1 MFYLELANP
10 KVQWEVCEVCHKI
23 TTNMCLLEETS
34 RSCSLVSPLQENNH
48 PGTGAQGFMP
58 PFSNEPA
65 EKRQKKVS
73 FLSQCVRDPAPK
85 SRATGSNHAPFGD
98 EPPECRKV
106 KKQKC
111 SQERV
116 NSRPFQSEGDEVS
129 RSSHRS
135 SKRAQPTT
143 DSGPFRSEPEEG
155 PVSGDDASSDSS
167 AYVDT
172 KPKDTVFSLG
182 WHAAQR
188 FVAGS
193 FWKENLDEDT
203 SKPKRTYDNST
214 RGATALY
221 ARKGTGGAYKA
232 NGVDPARIK
241 KLFDA
246 PSCQCGWI
254 QFRALFT
261 FFLPNLLQKFSVEQF
276 IRAQL

>member
-214 RGATALY
+214 Q
-221 ARKGTGGAYKA
+221 GG
-232 NGVDPARIK
+232 N
-241 KLFDA
+241 
-246 PSCQCGWI
+246 S
-254 QFRALFT
+254 
-261 FFLPNLLQKFSVEQF
+261 SVC
-276 IRAQL
+276 